1 VFIPNYN
8 IIDMIKE
15 LSQFVNS
22 LDPDFK
28 ALGLKPKEGL
38 HILLQIQ
45 SDGETSGINDVP
57 LIKWV
62 YTKTK
67 SLNAEELALLNH
79 FATLSQL
86 SWCVNTNKC
95 FDLPT
100 KAIHTC
106 TPYCLAVKRENLVN
120 GEKYLAN
127 ASGEKSQVYE
137 RINTYFA
144 KGFDLLD
151 NESDKQRLEIFK
163 YAINSEDKMHSWLD
177 RIPEFAEMKDAE
189 YVIFYLD
196 EAIEKY
202 QFANAKYLADKLF
215 NTSNYNKTI
224 GGTTYG
230 TSDFFNGFPT
240 KKIFLSH
247 QSASFDISG
256 RVSGEDAKSLYEF
269 QDLMGRNIF
278 PRPLPIFINNEEL
291 RNKSIA
297 LFKENAGEGGKMG
310 YKEIIERLYEN
321 HKSDLGNY
329 YLLFYHMGEIRDF
342 DFVSKFEYELKDE
355 NGNAW
360 KVEDLFD
367 CKYSPTVKNVFD
379 FQYLILLNIFNNA
392 LVVKTKKGDFQHKY
406 FDEIDSSYCKSDVT
420 YLLVVKY
427 RRAFYDYI
435 FKSQRQAVTQNMFND
450 ILQTSIIED
459 MRLDEFKN
467 NNHSQYHSIYQKL
480 NIWYSFS
487 EKFDL
492 KNNQPQTMASRLK
505 EHRLFIQQLTKG
517 EASIVTDEQ
526 YAFTVGQVIAYL
538 MTKSKT
544 ADRSYQ
550 RLEPFLQ
557 QVKSRE
563 LNKAIARMFDTYKHE
578 TFSNNF
584 RLPFAEVLAYETT
597 SVRELI
603 PIILAG
609 IFSKNAL
616 FSDKDVSIL
625 EISESE
631 EKENKE

>member
-1 VFIPNYN
+1 
-8 IIDMIKE
+8 MIKE

-28 ALGLKPKEGL
+28 ALGLKPKDGL

-45 SDGETSGINDVP
+45 TDGETSVVNYESLLGS
-57 LIKWV
+57 V

-67 SLNAEELALLNH
+67 NLGSDELTLLNR

-106 TPYCLAVKRENLVN
+106 SPYCLAVKRENLVN

-127 ASGEKSQVYE
+127 ASVGKSQVYE

-151 NESDKQRLEIFK
+151 DESDKQRLEIFK
-163 YAINSEDKMHSWLD
+163 YAINSEDKMHALLD

-196 EAIEKY
+196 EPIEKY
-202 QFANAKYLADKLF
+202 HAANAKYLADKLF
-215 NTSNYNKTI
+215 NTSDYNKTI
-224 GGTTYG
+224 GDTTYG

-256 RVSGEDAKSLYEF
+256 RISGEDAKSLYEF

-291 RNKSIA
+291 RNKSIM
-297 LFKENAGEGGKMG
+297 LFKENTGDGGKMG

-321 HKSDLGNY
+321 HKSDIGNY
-329 YLLFYHMGEIRDF
+329 YLLFYQMGEIKDF

-355 NGNAW
+355 NDNSW
-360 KVEDLFD
+360 KVEDLFN
-367 CKYSPTVKNVFD
+367 CKFSPKVHNVFD

-392 LVVKTKKGDFQHKY
+392 LIVKTKKGDFQHKY
-406 FDEIDSSYCKSDVT
+406 FDDIDSAYCKSDVT
-420 YLLVVKY
+420 FLQVMKY
-427 RRAFYDYI
+427 RRAFYDFI
-435 FKSQRQAVTQNMFND
+435 FKSQRHSVTKLMFDD

-467 NNHSQYHSIYQKL
+467 NNHSQYHSIHQKL
-480 NIWYSFS
+480 NIWFSFS

-492 KNNQPQTMASRLK
+492 KNNQPQSMASKLK
-505 EHRLFIQQLTKG
+505 EHRIFIQQLTKG
-517 EASIVTDEQ
+517 EASIETDDQ
-526 YAFTVGQVIAYL
+526 YAFVVGQVIAYL

-544 ADRSYQ
+544 ADKSYQ

-557 QVKSRE
+557 QVKSKE

-578 TFSNNF
+578 NFSGNF

-597 SVRELI
+597 SVRGLI
-603 PIILAG
+603 PTILAG

-616 FSDKDVSIL
+616 FSDKEVSTP
-625 EISESE
+625 EISGEQE
-631 EKENKE
+631 IQTQE